1 MNDLAEKM
9 RGQRADLAPSNPRSP
24 DTERKSLADE
34 IKKMIPDFDKAMPRG
49 HDAVQLARDAMTC
62 LRKTPRLAE
71 CDPMTVLGG
80 LMTCAQLGLRPAVM
94 GQAWL
99 LPMYSTKSR
108 RMEATLIIGYPGLI
122 ELGYRSDRV
131 VAIEARKRHEADYYD
146 VRYGTSSG
154 IEHIP
159 ARGNRGP
166 VTDFYSVVHLVGG
179 SRPIFSAWTRED
191 CEEHRDRFAMARKN
205 GEIVGP
211 WRDHFDAMALKT
223 TLIDVM
229 KTAPKSTE
237 LRRGMA
243 VDGGVR
249 MDLSPKSDPVDV
261 TDDVVD
267 GEVVADV
274 TEPTSGDAK

>member
-1 MNDLAEKM
+1 MNDLA
-9 RGQRADLAPSNPRSP
+9 RRVAAQRDDLAPGERNP
-24 DTERKSLADE
+24 DTQRRSLREEIER
-34 IKKMIPDFDKAMPRG
+34 MIPDFDKAMPRG

-71 CDPMTVLGG
+71 CDPMSVLGG

-99 LPMYSTKSR
+99 LPMR
-108 RMEATLIIGYPGLI
+108 NRGRMEATLIIGYPGLI
-122 ELGYRSDRV
+122 ELAYRSDRV
-131 VAIEARKRHEADYYD
+131 VSIEARYRHEADYYD

-159 ARGNRGP
+159 ARGSRGP
-166 VTDFYSVVHLVGG
+166 ITDYYTVVHLVGG
-179 SRPIFSAWTRED
+179 NRPLFSAWTRED
-191 CEEHRDRFAMARKN
+191 CEEHRDRFAMARRN
-205 GEIVGP
+205 GEVIGP

-223 TLIDVM
+223 TVIDAL

-249 MDLSPKSDPVDV
+249 MDLSPKADPVDV
-261 TDDVVD
+261 TDPNVMDGDVVEDTVEPETGSD
-267 GEVVADV
+267 G
-274 TEPTSGDAK
+274 